1 MRSQVTTGV
10 AGFFQANHFG
20 AVSALLFSII
30 LSACSGGYDNPESND
45 YVSPSLTVVT
55 VQDADAPLRNDV
67 VLGGTF
73 QINITADE
81 AIIAPTVM
89 INGLAADSVAGAGT
103 SWTASKVMTEDDAD
117 GEITFNISFTDLN
130 TNPGADVSATTDGST
145 ITYCAT
151 GCGTGGTTDDGTT
164 DGGTTDGGSTDGDST
179 DGGST
184 DGGSAPAAAIEMV
197 EGFGGALVENDV
209 FSFPAGAEVW
219 AGFANLNVDVYP
231 LTFAN
236 GGTVTFTAAVPA
248 GGADTSIYFRF
259 EKLPHP
265 DTEPSFN
272 LDSVLISGEAEQQY
286 TVTIPAQDSANT
298 YSSFLMYVVEQ
309 DSPVMVKDIVVT
321 DDTGS
326 TGGAGSTDG
335 GATDGGSTDG
345 GSTDGGSTDGGST
358 DGGSTDGGS
367 TDGGSTDGGSELT
380 AGVEMIEGFGGAVF
394 DEAASSFTFPAGSEV
409 WAGFANLNVDIYPF
423 TFANGGSITFTAA
436 VAAGGADTNVY
447 FRFERLPF
455 PDVDPSFNLDPVLIV
470 GETELEYTITIPA
483 QDAANTYESFL
494 LYVVEQDQTVIIKD
508 IVVNDDGGSS
518 DDVSGTTDGGSTDGG
533 STDGGST
540 DGGSTDGGST
550 DGGATDGGTAGVEMI
565 EGFGGAVFDEAAS
578 SYTFPAGSEVWAG
591 FANLNVDIYPFTFA
605 NGGSITFT
613 AAVAAGGADTNVYF
627 RFERLP
633 FPDVDPSFDLEQVL
647 IVGETEL
654 EYTVTIPPQDA
665 ANTYESFLLY
675 VVEQDQTVIIKD
687 IVVNDDGGSSDD
699 VSGTTDGGSTDG
711 GSTDGGDTDG
721 GDTDGGATDGGATD
735 GDAEV
740 SDIIDMTGSFGG
752 AVLQGST
759 YGFPTGSEVWAGFAN
774 LNTDVYPFT
783 FVNAGSITF
792 TAFAGV
798 DTSIYFR
805 FEKLPHPDTEP
816 SFNLDP
822 ILISGAEQ
830 EYTVTVPAQDAANT
844 YESFLMYVVDQDQA
858 VKVTNI
864 VVTHDGGSTGLPQ
877 EATYE
882 APSSPGIEVL
892 NEAAVTT
899 EWGGNAS
906 MNFAAC
912 GFCAEISQA
921 TVSDDQ
927 RGDVLQIS
935 YSDNAGHAVLVIE
948 NTDTS
953 VDVSAFT
960 ELSFDIKILNIDAG
974 VGFNLITKSAGS
986 NQPPVDITPADSEFW
1001 QTVTV
1006 PVTEFGG
1013 VDLTAVTA
1021 PFIIFPDVNQ
1031 GAGLVYQ
1038 LDDIRWQ

>member
-30 LSACSGGYDNPESND
+30 LSACSGGYDNPETND
-45 YVSPSLTVVT
+45 YVSPSLAVVT

-89 INGLAADSVAGAGT
+89 INGLAADSVVGAGT

-151 GCGTGGTTDDGTT
+151 GCGTGGTTD
-164 DGGTTDGGSTDGDST
+164 GGTTDGGSTDGGST
-179 DGGST
+179 DGGTTDGGTT

-197 EGFGGALVENDV
+197 EAFGGALIADNV
-209 FSFPAGAEVW
+209 FTFPAGSEVW

-265 DTEPSFN
+265 DVEPSFN
-272 LDSVLISGEAEQQY
+272 LDPVVISGEAEQQY
-286 TVTIPAQDSANT
+286 TLTIPAQDSANT

-345 GSTDGGSTDGGST
+345 GSTDGGSTDGGS
-358 DGGSTDGGS
+358 
-367 TDGGSTDGGSELT
+367 ELT

-394 DEAASSFTFPAGSEV
+394 DEAASSYTFPAGSET

-455 PDVDPSFNLDPVLIV
+455 PDVDPSFTLENVLV
-470 GETELEYTITIPA
+470 SGEAELEYTVTIPA

-494 LYVVEQDQTVIIKD
+494 LYVVEQDSTVIIKN

-518 DDVSGTTDGGSTDGG
+518 DDLSGSTGGGTTDGSTDGSTDGGTTDGGIPVNPN
-533 STDGGST
+533 
-540 DGGSTDGGST
+540 
-550 DGGATDGGTAGVEMI
+550 VEMI

-578 SYTFPAGSEVWAG
+578 SFTFPSGSEVWAG

-605 NGGSITFT
+605 NGGTITFT
-613 AAVAAGGADTNVYF
+613 AAVAAGGSDTNVYF

-633 FPDVDPSFDLEQVL
+633 FPDIDPSFNLDQVL
-647 IVGETEL
+647 IVGEAEL
-654 EYTVTIPPQDA
+654 EYTLTIPAQDA

-675 VVEQDQTVIIKD
+675 VVEQDSTVIIKD
-687 IVVNDDGGSSDD
+687 IVVTDDSGTTGGDR
-699 VSGTTDGGSTDG
+699 VVGGGTTDGGTTDG
-711 GSTDGGDTDG
+711 GTTDDGTTDGGTDG
-721 GDTDGGATDGGATD
+721 S
-735 GDAEV
+735 DAEV

-752 AVLQGST
+752 AILQGST

-783 FVNAGSITF
+783 FANAGSITF

-805 FEKLPHPDTEP
+805 FERLPHPDVEP

-822 ILISGAEQ
+822 VLISGAEQ
-830 EYTVTVPAQDAANT
+830 EYTVTIPAQDAANT

-864 VVTHDGGSTGLPQ
+864 VVTHDGGTTGVPV
-877 EATYE
+877 EADYVEPTS
-882 APSSPGIEVL
+882 AGIEII
-892 NEAAVTT
+892 NDASVTAD
-899 EWGGNAS
+899 WGGDAS
-906 MNFAAC
+906 LSFKAC
-912 GFCAEISQA
+912 GTCAEISTA
-921 TVSDDQ
+921 VVSDDQ

-935 YSDNAGHAVLVIE
+935 YSDNAGHAVLEILS
-948 NTDTS
+948 TGAS

-960 ELSFDIKILNIDAG
+960 ELSFDIKILNIGPD
-974 VGFNLITKSAGS
+974 VGFNLLAKSS
-986 NQPPVDITPADSEFW
+986 TSLQIPVDISPADSSFW
-1001 QTVTV
+1001 QTFTV
-1006 PVTEFGG
+1006 PVSALNA
-1013 VDLTAVTA
+1013 VDSTDVTA
-1021 PFIIFPDVNQ
+1021 PFIFFPDVNK

-1038 LDDIRWQ
+1038 IDDVRWQ